1 LLNAGCP
8 DAEKRAVWSASR
20 AKLPKKG
27 DRVDVEFAQGGSFVG
42 TVTAG
47 PRRVAAKGKGK
58 KGKVMADSISN
69 FDVLFDADGVTVT
82 VSQDDLWSFH

>member
-1 LLNAGCP
+1 MLNAGCP

-47 PRRVAAKGKGK
+47 PRRVTAKGKGK
-58 KGKVMADSISN
+58 KGKVMA
-69 FDVLFDADGVTVT
+69 FDVLFDADGVTMT

>member
-1 LLNAGCP
+1 M
-8 DAEKRAVWSASR
+8 WSASR

-58 KGKVMADSISN
+58 GKVMA
-69 FDVLFDADGVTVT
+69 FDVLFDADGVTMT
-82 VSQDDLWSFH
+82 VSQDDLWSPVAS

>member
-1 LLNAGCP
+1 MLNAGCP

-58 KGKVMADSISN
+58 KVMA
-69 FDVLFDADGVTVT
+69 FDVLFDADGVTMT

>member
-1 LLNAGCP
+1 MLNAGCP

-58 KGKVMADSISN
+58 KGKVMA
-69 FDVLFDADGVTVT
+69 FDVLFDADGVTMT

>member
-1 LLNAGCP
+1 MLNAGCP

-58 KGKVMADSISN
+58 KGKVMV
-69 FDVLFDADGVTVT
+69 FDVLFDADGVTMT